1 MGGDQ
6 RPHVELAIHW
16 SPVNVQWDLV
26 LECALLYGNPEKFL
40 GPEASID
47 GYGEH
52 SVKVKAVQLS
62 LGIGHLPPY
71 EYTVYVS
78 PIPEYILGIDVLQGL
93 WIQGLWLQT
102 AAGELCLSVQVVKAI
117 LQGHTGHLPPP
128 QFSCRLHNR

>member
-93 WIQGLWLQT
+93 WLHTT
-102 AAGELCLSVQVVKAI
+102 AGDF
-117 LQGHTGHLPPP
+117 HL
-128 QFSCRLHNR
+128 RV